1 MGMGP
6 FHLICLLRDHEQ
18 AYRLILLQSIL
29 RLPGSPLREV
39 DLADEYI
46 PNMGKNEW
54 SQDAPPA
61 WPWSRTGGHERTYK
75 ACENFRVCVY
85 SITEQ

>member
-39 DLADEYI
+39 DLVGEYI
-46 PNMGKNEW
+46 PNMGKYGME
-54 SQDAPPA
+54 SGRISPA
-61 WPWSRTGGHERTYK
+61 WPLGRTGGHDRTYK
-75 ACENFRVCVY
+75 AGENFR
-85 SITEQ
+85 T